1 MVNITITVP
10 ETVAKWARVWAARQ
24 NSSVSRLVGE
34 LLAARMERDR
44 AYEAAMKRHLAKPP
58 VPLRAPDRLPPAR
71 RAARAVTIYFVVGR
85 GRG

>member
-10 ETVAKWARVWAARQ
+10 EAVAKWARVWAARQ

-44 AYEAAMKRHLAKPP
+44 AYDAAMKRHLGKPP
-58 VPLRAPDRLPPAR
+58 APLREPRQNYPRRDTLHDR
-71 RAARAVTIYFVVGR
+71 
-85 GRG
+85 